1 MVGSQTILHG
11 LRLVILADGQLFAAD
26 IADAFLLGGVGN
38 DVVGSAAGQA
48 GAPAGH
54 ALFYFLIADFQ
65 GNHMVKVDAC
75 CFQGFRLS
83 DGAGHAVQDVAVLAV
98 RLLKP
103 FGDDADD
110 DFVRNQLAGIHIL
123 LGLQTYGGA
132 VLDGGPQ
139 DVAGGDGRN
148 VQLFADDLSLRAL
161 AGAGS
166 AQQDQFHNNL
176 PP

>member
-1 MVGSQTILHG
+1 
-11 LRLVILADGQLFAAD
+11 
-26 IADAFLLGGVGN
+26 
-38 DVVGSAAGQA
+38 
-48 GAPAGH
+48 
-54 ALFYFLIADFQ
+54 
-65 GNHMVKVDAC
+65 MVKVDAC

-148 VQLFADDLSLRAL
+148 VQLFADDLSLCAF